1 MFRLTFALAIVLLAA
16 PEPAPQAS
24 YVLRIEEV
32 GGEVT
37 RPAGASAARPRAGPD
52 PALETP
58 LHSIEFEIFPDRDFR
73 VKLKQLQVT
82 RLITGVMQVP
92 PEGKIKLQ
100 LSYHVDED
108 LTDGRKKT
116 RARESEIAV
125 DAGQRLSMGG
135 LRSSQTS
142 TTEKG
147 TFETRSSF
155 NVWVTVLKSE
165 AK

>member
-16 PEPAPQAS
+16 PEPAPEPAPQAA

-37 RPAGASAARPRAGPD
+37 RPAGASATRPRDGPD

-73 VKLKQLQVT
+73 VKLKQLKVT

-108 LTDGRKKT
+108 LTEGRKKT
-116 RARESEIAV
+116 RGTETEIV
-125 DAGQRLSMGG
+125 
-135 LRSSQTS
+135 
-142 TTEKG
+142 
-147 TFETRSSF
+147 
-155 NVWVTVLKSE
+155 VVTG
-165 AK
+165 

>member
-16 PEPAPQAS
+16 PEPAPQAT

-58 LHSIEFEIFPDRDFR
+58 LHSIEFEVFPDRDFR
-73 VKLKQLQVT
+73 VKLKQLKVT
-82 RLITGVMQVP
+82 RLITGQMHVP

-100 LSYHVDED
+100 LSYHTED
-108 LTDGRKKT
+108 LTDGLKKSRDT
-116 RARESEIAV
+116 NTEIAV
-125 DAGQRLSMGG
+125 DAGQRLNMGG
-135 LRSSQTS
+135 TRGTQTS
-142 TTEKG
+142 ITERG
-147 TFETRSSF
+147 TFETRSNF

-165 AK
+165 N